1 MRCKSYKQV
10 GGCILQYAPFQEGL
24 ETYFGLEKFL
34 VTDGTSRRL
43 NVTAENECPRLHCVL
58 RDLSSLLQAFG
69 VLAGHF
75 TGDAFIPWYSQT
87 RDIVE
92 R

>member
-1 MRCKSYKQV
+1 M
-10 GGCILQYAPFQEGL
+10 QYSPFQESL

-34 VTDGTSRRL
+34 VTDGSSRRL
-43 NVTAENECPRLHCVL
+43 NVTAENECPRLHCLL
-58 RDLSSLLQAFG
+58 RDLSSSVQAFG
-69 VLAGHF
+69 VLADRF
-75 TGDAFIPWYSQT
+75 TGEAFIPWYSQT